1 MSLEIRDLLLCI
13 NEVITGF
20 EEVRNKGDNRD
31 QTSQGKKTLSLY
43 EYYY

>member
-13 NEVITGF
+13 NEVITCF

-31 QTSQGKKTLSLY
+31 QTSQGKNLVTI
-43 EYYY
+43 

>member
-20 EEVRNKGDNRD
+20 EEVRNKGDNLD
-31 QTSQGKKTLSLY
+31 QTSQGKNLVTI
-43 EYYY
+43 